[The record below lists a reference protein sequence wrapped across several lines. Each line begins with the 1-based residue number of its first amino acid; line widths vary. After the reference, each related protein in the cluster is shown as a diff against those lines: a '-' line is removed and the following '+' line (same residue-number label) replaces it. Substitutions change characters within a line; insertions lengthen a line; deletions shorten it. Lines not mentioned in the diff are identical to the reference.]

1 LYLGELLAAVL
12 MFIGF
17 RVAAKPQPDEAVA
30 MNTIPAS
37 AD

>member
-1 LYLGELLAAVL
+1 

-17 RVAAKPQPDEAVA
+17 RLAAKPQPEEVSVQEP
-30 MNTIPAS
+30 IPAS